1 MLNQNNYSE
10 QSEYKEQKEQPAN
23 DSSPQ
28 TQPKKTPSVRRI
40 GTFTMGI
47 TLVLVGILLLVF
59 LFHPFDPTPLLRF
72 SPLLLVLLGVEIL
85 FQYFHNHGQNLRYD
99 FWGTFCCCFIIFCS
113 LIACAAYP
121 FVEYGTTYWQVEQK
135 ISSEVYD
142 QIYAKLPDSV
152 SLESMDVGCE
162 LNYSVHT
169 KPTASAEQLS
179 SGDEIWMYAQLTEQP
194 DLAQFTAQVRTLLDS
209 IDYASYPNFSAS
221 FYAQYPQGEF
231 HLNLKDRTAMRL
243 STAELEKLVKVE
255 EETADDEYALSEQS
269 EPTATEVTV
278 GSSQSA
284 S

>member
-1 MLNQNNYSE
+1 MLNQNDFSE
-10 QSEYKEQKEQPAN
+10 QSNYTEQNEQSKN
-23 DSSPQ
+23 DFSPQ
-28 TQPKKTPSVRRI
+28 GQPKKTPSPRRI

-59 LFHPFDPTPLLRF
+59 LFRPFDPTPLLRF

-99 FWGTFCCCFIIFCS
+99 FWGTLFCCFIIFCS
-113 LIACAAYP
+113 LIASAAYP

-135 ISSEVYD
+135 ISSEVYE

-162 LNYSVHT
+162 LNYSAHG
-169 KPTASAEQLS
+169 KPAASVEQLTA
-179 SGDEIWMYAQLTEQP
+179 GDEIWMYAQLTEQP

-221 FYAQYPQGEF
+221 FYAQYPKGEF

-243 STAELEKLVKVE
+243 SIAELEKLVKVE
-255 EETADDEYALSEQS
+255 EETVDDEYALSEQS

>member
-10 QSEYKEQKEQPAN
+10 QSEYKEQKEQSAN

-47 TLVLVGILLLVF
+47 TLVLVGILLLV
-59 LFHPFDPTPLLRF
+59 
-72 SPLLLVLLGVEIL
+72 LLGVEIL

-99 FWGTFCCCFIIFCS
+99 FWGTFFCCFIIFCS

-135 ISSEVYD
+135 ISSEVYE

-169 KPTASAEQLS
+169 KPAASAEQLS

-194 DLAQFTAQVRTLLDS
+194 DLAQFSAQVRTLLDS

>member
-1 MLNQNNYSE
+1 
-10 QSEYKEQKEQPAN
+10 
-23 DSSPQ
+23 
-28 TQPKKTPSVRRI
+28 
-40 GTFTMGI
+40 MGI

-99 FWGTFCCCFIIFCS
+99 FWGTFFCCFIIFCS

-135 ISSEVYD
+135 ISSEVYE

-169 KPTASAEQLS
+169 KPAASAEQLS

-194 DLAQFTAQVRTLLDS
+194 DLAQFSAQVRTLLDS

>member
-1 MLNQNNYSE
+1 MLNQNNFSE
-10 QSEYKEQKEQPAN
+10 QSEYKEQKEQSAN

-40 GTFTMGI
+40 GTFTMGV

-85 FQYFHNHGQNLRYD
+85 FQYFHNRGQNLRYD
-99 FWGTFCCCFIIFCS
+99 FWGTLFCCFIIFCS
-113 LIACAAYP
+113 LIASAAYP

-135 ISSEVYD
+135 ISSEVYE
-142 QIYAKLPDSV
+142 QIYAKLPDNV

-162 LNYSVHT
+162 LNYASNG
-169 KPTASAEQLS
+169 KPAASAEQLGA
-179 SGDEIWMYAQLTEQP
+179 GDEIWMYAQLTEQP

-221 FYAQYPQGEF
+221 FYAQYPQGKF

-243 STAELEKLVKVE
+243 SAAELEKLVEIE
-255 EETADDEYALSEQS
+255 EETADDESDLS
-269 EPTATEVTV
+269 EPTEPAAIEVTV

>member
-1 MLNQNNYSE
+1 MLNQNDFSE
-10 QSEYKEQKEQPAN
+10 QSNYTEQNEQSKN

-28 TQPKKTPSVRRI
+28 GQPKKTPSARRI

-59 LFHPFDPTPLLRF
+59 LFRPFDPTPLLRF

-99 FWGTFCCCFIIFCS
+99 FWGTLFCCFIIFCS
-113 LIACAAYP
+113 LIASAAYP

-135 ISSEVYD
+135 INSEVYE

-152 SLESMDVGCE
+152 SLESLDVGCE
-162 LNYSVHT
+162 LNYSAHG
-169 KPTASAEQLS
+169 KPAASVEQLTA
-179 SGDEIWMYAQLTEQP
+179 GDEIWMYAQLTEQP

-221 FYAQYPQGEF
+221 FYAQYPKGEF

-243 STAELEKLVKVE
+243 SIAELEKLVKVE
-255 EETADDEYALSEQS
+255 EETVDDEYALSEQS